1 MINKGDFIFTIS
13 IFKKFKNY
21 NNNKNV
27 ILEEKKNNIKK
38 SDIQKLIEKEIEK
51 QIIINEL
58 SNMQEVINNNNIL
71 KYDNVI
77 LMNL

>member
-1 MINKGDFIFTIS
+1 MINKSDFIFTIS
-13 IFKKFKNY
+13 IFKKFKSY

>member
-1 MINKGDFIFTIS
+1 MINKSDFIFTIS
-13 IFKKFKNY
+13 IFKNFKSY

>member
-1 MINKGDFIFTIS
+1 M
-13 IFKKFKNY
+13 
-21 NNNKNV
+21 

-51 QIIINEL
+51 KIIINEL

>member
-1 MINKGDFIFTIS
+1 MINKSDFIFTIS